1 MVFQPA
7 SAHLKTRVVSTGPT
21 TVAVVSQN
29 FLKATTR
36 SKTSLTQIESL
47 RASYPLKLM
56 SPASANTAPSP
67 TPSAAASPT
76 IPDAHANSETITTL
90 TTTAGT
96 ATTAKPLPPPPRI
109 VYMITYGGGLLA
121 DDHPDFQ
128 FVLARH
134 AKLLVL
140 GQGNTKIYKSPRVDY
155 PPASQTLH
163 STVGP
168 GGVLLFL
175 GPAVVACEDSSVFLR
190 HEILLQ
196 AQRSRHQLSARARG
210 AGAGSLVRDQMEH
223 LKLLGGGQEE
233 EEDLEEELPNCVVL
247 DWIAGGRG
255 EEERW
260 KARRAEWRLVVR
272 WAELEPESEAPS
284 TTTTG
289 SDQPKAQQASDF
301 EEDEFVEE
309 EDPRD
314 VADRA
319 AGGPVI
325 FRDGFLI
332 EHNPPMPSS
341 KSKTSSPSSLSPA
354 KSVTPTSTSQQ
365 QPSAASTTQ
374 KPTMAPK
381 MTSYA
386 PSLYPH
392 STIGSLFIMGPKTE
406 RLQQYIL
413 KRFEHITIYP
423 GQKPELRPDY
433 PVLWSATIVQI
444 PRPSAASDT
453 TFVPRRKRMMM
464 KAMVVK
470 MASQGI
476 EQMQDFL
483 KSLFEE
489 HELQESKSNKLMDD
503 SDHEEEDADEIA
515 RRMKKSSTHGS
526 AAGIG
531 QGDDVRVEE
540 LSVIDQLF
548 GGRATWERAFR

>member
-1 MVFQPA
+1 MAFQPA
-7 SAHLKTRVVSTGPT
+7 SAHLQTRVVSTGPT

-29 FLKATTR
+29 FLKATAR

-56 SPASANTAPSP
+56 SPASTNTTPSRS
-67 TPSAAASPT
+67 PSAAASPT
-76 IPDAHANSETITTL
+76 IPDAHANTGTTG
-90 TTTAGT
+90 TPTETTAQ
-96 ATTAKPLPPPPRI
+96 PLPPPPRI

-121 DDHPDFQ
+121 DDHPDLQ

-168 GGVLLFL
+168 GGVFLFL

-190 HEILLQ
+190 HEIVLQ
-196 AQRSRHQLSARARG
+196 AQRKPRLHSAGTG
-210 AGAGSLVRDQMEH
+210 AGAEVRDQMEG
-223 LKLLGGGQEE
+223 LTLAGGGQEKGE
-233 EEDLEEELPNCVVL
+233 ENLEEELPNCVVL

-272 WAELEPESEAPS
+272 WADLEPESEA
-284 TTTTG
+284 TITATTG
-289 SDQPKAQQASDF
+289 SDQPETQGKAEDDED
-301 EEDEFVEE
+301 EEEFVEE

-341 KSKTSSPSSLSPA
+341 KSKTSSPSLSSPA
-354 KSVTPTSTSQQ
+354 GSAKPTST
-365 QPSAASTTQ
+365 PPTTNTTP
-374 KPTMAPK
+374 KPTLAPK

-413 KRFEHITIYP
+413 KRFEHITVYP

-433 PVLWSATIVQI
+433 PVLWSATIIQI

-503 SDHEEEDADEIA
+503 SDHEEDDEEVA
-515 RRMKKSSTHGS
+515 RRMKKSSIHGL
-526 AAGIG
+526 GTG
-531 QGDDVRVEE
+531 NGVGG

>member
-1 MVFQPA
+1 MAFQPA

-36 SKTSLTQIESL
+36 SKSSLTQIESL

-67 TPSAAASPT
+67 SATPSSSSSPVPAT
-76 IPDAHANSETITTL
+76 GRLVPDDAHANSETATTL
-90 TTTAGT
+90 TTP
-96 ATTAKPLPPPPRI
+96 AKLLIPPPPRI

-121 DDHPDFQ
+121 DDHPDLQ

-140 GQGNTKIYKSPRVDY
+140 GQGNTKIYKSPQIDY

-168 GGVLLFL
+168 GGVFLFL

-196 AQRSRHQLSARARG
+196 AQQRRRRHS
-210 AGAGSLVRDQMEH
+210 AGAGVRDQMERMR
-223 LKLLGGGQEE
+223 LSGSGGEQKEG
-233 EEDLEEELPNCVVL
+233 EDLEEELPNCVVL

-260 KARRAEWRLVVR
+260 RARRAEWRLVVR
-272 WAELEPESEAPS
+272 WAELEPESEAAI
-284 TTTTG
+284 TTTSTE
-289 SDQPKAQQASDF
+289 SDQTKAREDDG
-301 EEDEFVEE
+301 EEEEFVEE

-314 VADRA
+314 IADRA

-341 KSKTSSPSSLSPA
+341 KHKTSSSSSSPA
-354 KSVTPTSTSQQ
+354 RSATPTSSQQ
-365 QPSAASTTQ
+365 QHPSAANTIP
-374 KPTMAPK
+374 KPTLTPK

-433 PVLWSATIVQI
+433 PVLWSATVVQI

-453 TFVPRRKRMMM
+453 TFLPRRKRMMM

-489 HELQESKSNKLMDD
+489 HELQESRHHKLMDD
-503 SDHEEEDADEIA
+503 SDHEEEEKDVA

-526 AAGIG
+526 GAGNG
-531 QGDDVRVEE
+531 RGGDGDSGVEG

>member
-7 SAHLKTRVVSTGPT
+7 SAHLETRVVSTGPT

-67 TPSAAASPT
+67 SPSAAASPA
-76 IPDAHANSETITTL
+76 IPDDAHANSETTGSGTE
-90 TTTAGT
+90 TTAQIL
-96 ATTAKPLPPPPRI
+96 LPPPPRI

-121 DDHPDFQ
+121 DDHPDLQ
-128 FVLARH
+128 FVLTRH

-168 GGVLLFL
+168 GGLFLFL

-196 AQRSRHQLSARARG
+196 AQRRPRLHSVG
-210 AGAGSLVRDQMEH
+210 AGAGIEARDRMERMSLA
-223 LKLLGGGQEE
+223 GGEQEG
-233 EEDLEEELPNCVVL
+233 DLEEELPNCVVL

-272 WAELEPESEAPS
+272 WAELEPESEATA

-289 SDQPKAQQASDF
+289 SDQPKAQGKAEDD
-301 EEDEFVEE
+301 EEEEFVEE

-341 KSKTSSPSSLSPA
+341 KSKTSSTLSSPPA
-354 KSVTPTSTSQQ
+354 GSSTSTST
-365 QPSAASTTQ
+365 PPTASTTP
-374 KPTMAPK
+374 KPTLTPK
-381 MTSYA
+381 ITSYA

-413 KRFEHITIYP
+413 KRFEHITVYP

-444 PRPSAASDT
+444 PRPSTASDM

-503 SDHEEEDADEIA
+503 SDHEEEDGEEVA
-515 RRMKKSSTHGS
+515 RRMKKSSTHGVGTGNS
-526 AAGIG
+526 
-531 QGDDVRVEE
+531 QGSNVGVEE

>member
-1 MVFQPA
+1 MAFQPA
-7 SAHLKTRVVSTGPT
+7 SAHLQTRVVSTGPT

-56 SPASANTAPSP
+56 SPASANTAP
-67 TPSAAASPT
+67 TPAASRP
-76 IPDAHANSETITTL
+76 PANSET
-90 TTTAGT
+90 TAIT
-96 ATTAKPLPPPPRI
+96 ATAVLPPPPPRI

-121 DDHPDFQ
+121 DDHPDLQ
-128 FVLARH
+128 FVLARY

-140 GQGNTKIYKSPRVDY
+140 GQGNTKIYKSPRPDY

-168 GGVLLFL
+168 GGVFLFL

-196 AQRSRHQLSARARG
+196 AQRDRRG
-210 AGAGSLVRDQMEH
+210 TRAGAGGEGGGGGEVRDQMDRM
-223 LKLLGGGQEE
+223 KLIGGEE
-233 EEDLEEELPNCVVL
+233 GVDLEEELPNCVVL

-272 WAELEPESEAPS
+272 WAELDPESEV
-284 TTTTG
+284 TTTAAG
-289 SDQPKAQQASDF
+289 ADQSNHPGTKTREDEEEE
-301 EEDEFVEE
+301 EEDE
-309 EDPRD
+309 
-314 VADRA
+314 A

-341 KSKTSSPSSLSPA
+341 KSKTSSLSPTGSA
-354 KSVTPTSTSQQ
+354 ALTPTPA
-365 QPSAASTTQ
+365 PSP
-374 KPTMAPK
+374 KPTLTPK

-406 RLQQYIL
+406 RLQRYIL

-423 GQKPELRPDY
+423 GQKPEHRPDY
-433 PVLWSATIVQI
+433 PILWSATVVQI
-444 PRPSAASDT
+444 PRPPSPSTSSSSGTGA

-489 HELQESKSNKLMDD
+489 HELEENSRTKLMD
-503 SDHEEEDADEIA
+503 SDHEDEDHA
-515 RRMKKSSTHGS
+515 RRTNKKSSTGVGS
-526 AAGIG
+526 KSGSGAGTG
-531 QGDDVRVEE
+531 QEGDNDDGGG

>member
-1 MVFQPA
+1 M
-7 SAHLKTRVVSTGPT
+7 
-21 TVAVVSQN
+21 
-29 FLKATTR
+29 
-36 SKTSLTQIESL
+36 
-47 RASYPLKLM
+47 KL
-56 SPASANTAPSP
+56 S
-67 TPSAAASPT
+67 
-76 IPDAHANSETITTL
+76 
-90 TTTAGT
+90 G
-96 ATTAKPLPPPPRI
+96 
-109 VYMITYGGGLLA
+109 
-121 DDHPDFQ
+121 
-128 FVLARH
+128 
-134 AKLLVL
+134 
-140 GQGNTKIYKSPRVDY
+140 
-155 PPASQTLH
+155 
-163 STVGP
+163 
-168 GGVLLFL
+168 
-175 GPAVVACEDSSVFLR
+175 
-190 HEILLQ
+190 
-196 AQRSRHQLSARARG
+196 SRG
-210 AGAGSLVRDQMEH
+210 E
-223 LKLLGGGQEE
+223 QEE

-272 WAELEPESEAPS
+272 WAELEPESEAVITTPS
-284 TTTTG
+284 TG
-289 SDQPKAQQASDF
+289 SAQTNGQGKA
-301 EEDEFVEE
+301 EEEEEEEEEEEFVEE

-341 KSKTSSPSSLSPA
+341 KPKTSSLLSSPTESA
-354 KSVTPTSTSQQ
+354 TPTSSPQQQ
-365 QPSAASTTQ
+365 QPSTANTIPKLT
-374 KPTMAPK
+374 PK

-386 PSLYPH
+386 PSLFPH

-433 PVLWSATIVQI
+433 PVLWSATVVQI
-444 PRPSAASDT
+444 PRPSASSDT
-453 TFVPRRKRMMM
+453 AFVPRRKKMMM

-489 HELQESKSNKLMDD
+489 HELQESRHHKMMDD
-503 SDHEEEDADEIA
+503 SDHEEEKDVA

-526 AAGIG
+526 GAGNG
-531 QGDDVRVEE
+531 HGGDGDGGVEG

>member
-1 MVFQPA
+1 MAFQPA
-7 SAHLKTRVVSTGPT
+7 SAHLQTRVVSTGPT

-29 FLKATTR
+29 FLKATAR

-56 SPASANTAPSP
+56 SPASTNTTPY
-67 TPSAAASPT
+67 PSAAASPT
-76 IPDAHANSETITTL
+76 VPDAHANSETT
-90 TTTAGT
+90 GT
-96 ATTAKPLPPPPRI
+96 ATETMVQPLPPPPRI

-121 DDHPDFQ
+121 DDHPDLQ

-168 GGVLLFL
+168 GGVFLFL

-190 HEILLQ
+190 HEIVLQ
-196 AQRSRHQLSARARG
+196 AQRKPRLHSAGTG
-210 AGAGSLVRDQMEH
+210 AGAEVRDRMES
-223 LKLLGGGQEE
+223 LRLAGGGQENG

-260 KARRAEWRLVVR
+260 RARRAEWRLIVR
-272 WAELEPESEAPS
+272 WADLEPESEA
-284 TTTTG
+284 TATATTG
-289 SDQPKAQQASDF
+289 SDQPETQGKAEDNED
-301 EEDEFVEE
+301 EEEFVEE

-341 KSKTSSPSSLSPA
+341 KSKTSSPSLSSLAGSA
-354 KSVTPTSTSQQ
+354 KSTST
-365 QPSAASTTQ
+365 PPTASTTP
-374 KPTMAPK
+374 KPTLAPK

-413 KRFEHITIYP
+413 KRFEHITVYP

-433 PVLWSATIVQI
+433 PVLWSATIIQI

-489 HELQESKSNKLMDD
+489 HELKESRSNKLMDD
-503 SDHEEEDADEIA
+503 SDHEEDDDEEVA
-515 RRMKKSSTHGS
+515 RRMKKSSIHGL
-526 AAGIG
+526 GTG
-531 QGDDVRVEE
+531 NGVGG

-548 GGRATWERAFR
+548 GGRVTWERAFR